1 MDENSIGK
9 TAQRVLRAFKASK
22 EYVSG
27 SYWNTWDD
35 CWKIYNGQR
44 VKRNYNGT
52 ADIVDNLVYSNVQT
66 MLANLVASK
75 PRFTFM
81 PTKPSQKKDTETLNK
96 LIAYYWECNDMDL
109 KQIPW
114 IKDVLIYGTGVLFT
128 YWDMDHP
135 ETIHMPLRDFY
146 FDPTASDIDCAK
158 YVIRRFLT
166 NKSELEEH
174 EAVDPK
180 TGEMTKIYKNLNK
193 IDGPGDDDESDKS
206 QKDMFVGSTL
216 GKDAKEDQIEVLE
229 YWTEEKVIAVANRKT
244 VIRDEK
250 NPYGEITFVVQRNDI
265 DGSLFLGKGD
275 VEPVIDS
282 QEYLNDLINQSLDNT
297 TYVLNNMWTLDPA
310 FADMANDIESIPGA
324 VYSLPDG
331 ALKPIDKPIMTNHA
345 LNERREIKNSIRE
358 TSGIDEVVKGVGQDR
373 GNADITAT
381 EINQQVQSASKK
393 ISLKISM
400 LENEGYKR
408 LGKLWFNMIQ
418 KFLKTETL
426 VRITDDEGINWES
439 FKAEEYEGEY
449 EPKVELETTL
459 RAFQKEESD
468 KWQAVYS
475 SMLGN
480 PNINQLELDKLFLQK
495 SFQLAPDEVD
505 KLIAPMPG
513 TDPTSAMV
521 DPKMV
526 QSGGPMDA
534 VTKSMNFKDLP
545 EDAKAKILAEMGIQS
560 EMPSPIQQ
568 NIDLQTHNVANQMMG
583 GANGQGQPQTVSQ

>member
-1 MDENSIGK
+1 MDENTIDE
-9 TAQRVLRAFKASK
+9 TAKKVLDAFKASK

-27 SYWNTWDD
+27 SYWKTWDD
-35 CWKIYNGQR
+35 CWKVYNGER
-44 VKRNYNGT
+44 VNRNYNGT

-66 MLANLVASK
+66 MLANLVSSK
-75 PRFTFM
+75 PRFSYM
-81 PTKPSQKKDTETLNK
+81 PTKPSQTKDTETLNK
-96 LIAYYWECNDMDL
+96 LIAYYWEASDMDIKLVPFL
-109 KQIPW
+109 K
-114 IKDVLIYGTGVLFT
+114 DMLLYGTGVLFT
-128 YWDMDHP
+128 YWEMDRP
-135 ETIHMPLRDFY
+135 EVYNQPLKDFY
-146 FDPTASDIDCAK
+146 FDPTATDIDCAK
-158 YVIRRFLT
+158 YVVRRFLT
-166 NKSELEEH
+166 TKEELKEY

-180 TGEMTKIYKNLNK
+180 TGEMTPIYKNLDK
-193 IDGPGDDDESDKS
+193 IEGPGDDEESDKAT
-206 QKDMFVGSTL
+206 KDMFMGSTL
-216 GKDAKEDQIEVLE
+216 GKDARKDQIEVLE
-229 YWTEEKVIAVANRKT
+229 YWSEDKVIAVANRKT
-244 VIRDEK
+244 VIRNED
-250 NPYGEITFVVQRNDI
+250 NPYKEIPFVVQRNDI

-275 VEPVIDS
+275 VEPVIGQ

-310 FADMANDIESIPGA
+310 FADMANEIESIPGA
-324 VYSLPDG
+324 AYSLPDG

-345 LNERREIKNSIRE
+345 LNERQEIKSAIRE
-358 TSGIDEVVKGVGQDR
+358 ASGIDEVVKGVGQDR

-393 ISLKISM
+393 IALKISM

-408 LGKLWFNMIQ
+408 LGELWFNMIQ
-418 KFLKTETL
+418 KFLKTETM
-426 VRITDDEGINWES
+426 VRITDDEGINWAS
-439 FKAEEYEGEY
+439 FDPKDYEGEY

-521 DPKMV
+521 DPKMTQ
-526 QSGGPMDA
+526 QSGPMDSI
-534 VTKSMNFKDLP
+534 TKSLSFKDLP
-545 EDAKAKILAEMGIQS
+545 EDAKAQILSEMGIQS

-568 NIDLQTHNVANQMMG
+568 NIDLQTHNVADRVLG